1 LLAIAARADAAL
13 VSGRMPFGGLR
24 MIGFRIGR
32 ALLCSAFVAGVVTT
46 GGAVAAACLAK
57 RLLEARREPE
67 REPRLSPG

>member
-1 LLAIAARADAAL
+1 
-13 VSGRMPFGGLR
+13 